1 MSQKYTNHKAEYQHH
16 VVGQN
21 VIEANVSVVNYR
33 VKNTVSYFKGDR
45 RARLNVF
52 HPEKSVGKMSKFQ
65 KHSKKQQGENV

>member
-1 MSQKYTNHKAEYQHH
+1 MPQKYTNHKAEYQHH

-45 RARLNVF
+45 RASLSVF
-52 HPEKSVGKMSKFQ
+52 HPEKSVDQNVKVPETQQ
-65 KHSKKQQGENV
+65 KATGENV